1 MKLIPV
7 VTGAL
12 GTISGNANC
21 QEPINCIT
29 SFGLIL
35 FTKHMYSTVCGPW
48 SGRKSRK

>member
-1 MKLIPV
+1 MYICFVKSIRPK
-7 VTGAL
+7 
-12 GTISGNANC
+12 
-21 QEPINCIT
+21 T